1 MFESSL
7 YLVFIYAMGIL
18 FLVVAVVALY
28 WCARNGQLRNFEK
41 GARVIFTEDEP
52 GGVHRDVFPGKK
64 GRKDMQWLAQHEQQK
79 AADDKAAVN
88 ENDRTRNG

>member
-18 FLVVAVVALY
+18 FLVVAVCALY
-28 WCARNGQLRNFEK
+28 WGAKNGQLRNFDK

-52 GGVHRDVFPGKK
+52 EGVHRDVFPGKK
-64 GRKDMQWLAQHEQQK
+64 GREDMQRLIEHERKKAAAK
-79 AADDKAAVN
+79 AADSHAA
-88 ENDRTRNG
+88 